1 MLTISVLE
9 EEGNQGTQASQ
20 PLNQSASTGIT
31 INDSF
36 NNSEQQKAQLEADQ
50 HIKNKIRHMLNKE
63 EETQQKDDSPL
74 SAISQRRQRKNF
86 WRNVGMYFTTGGLFF
101 AHIAGVWLARFIS
114 YKMISNKEIMNFRR
128 R

>member
-9 EEGNQGTQASQ
+9 EENQNTSA
-20 PLNQSASTGIT
+20 LNKTASTGIT
-31 INDSF
+31 DSY
-36 NNSEQQKAQLEADQ
+36 NNSEQQKAQQEADE
-50 HIKNKIRHMLNKE
+50 HIKNKIRGMLNKQE
-63 EETQQKDDSPL
+63 DQADISESPV

-86 WRNVGMYFTTGGLFF
+86 WRNVGMYFTTGGLFI

-114 YKMISNKEIMNFRR
+114 YKMISNKEIMSFRR